1 MQALE
6 QAKAAAEQR
15 HSEVTA
21 GLAALAGDGGGIMLS
36 QEVGGVMD
44 DDSPSDSE
52 SDGGSGALVPAL
64 SGAHGGNGAAA
75 SAYEDFAS
83 SLKKHKSERD
93 ENLRRSTEA
102 ARSAQERARHQADA
116 QQLEL
121 ERQRARERAWRD
133 ADDNDL
139 DMMGQSKVMGEFER
153 HDDVSFGLDE
163 YGGGGY

>member
-83 SLKKHKSERD
+83 SVSPPRAAHEFITSLHLPFMMKTR
-93 ENLRRSTEA
+93 LRCWRGEA
-102 ARSAQERARHQADA
+102 RVQ
-116 QQLEL
+116 
-121 ERQRARERAWRD
+121 
-133 ADDNDL
+133 
-139 DMMGQSKVMGEFER
+139 DMI
-153 HDDVSFGLDE
+153 L
-163 YGGGGY
+163 